1 MTTLFIARHGQTDWN
16 FEHRWQGHADP
27 PLNATGRAQAAEL
40 GEALAGS
47 AIEAV
52 FSSDLRRAAETA
64 EIVAARLGLLVE
76 LDARLREVD
85 VGEWS
90 GLTAAEV
97 EERYPEGFLRR
108 RGGQTGWTE
117 GEELGAMAERV
128 VAALLEIA
136 GRHPDGRL
144 LVVTHG
150 GPMRATLGSGYTD
163 VRVLMTHPMTTAQS
177 NQPLHFIQNITVK
190 QNGKAVV
197 EAQISQAISRNPV
210 FTFRIKGGAK
220 GDKIEVSWLD
230 NKGETSSIEAA
241 VA

>member
-1 MTTLFIARHGQTDWN
+1 MK
-16 FEHRWQGHADP
+16 
-27 PLNATGRAQAAEL
+27 
-40 GEALAGS
+40 
-47 AIEAV
+47 
-52 FSSDLRRAAETA
+52 
-64 EIVAARLGLLVE
+64 
-76 LDARLREVD
+76 
-85 VGEWS
+85 
-90 GLTAAEV
+90 
-97 EERYPEGFLRR
+97 
-108 RGGQTGWTE
+108 
-117 GEELGAMAERV
+117 
-128 VAALLEIA
+128 
-136 GRHPDGRL
+136 
-144 LVVTHG
+144 
-150 GPMRATLGSGYTD
+150 MRATASGGTTE